1 MDWAHWV
8 NLSISSRLW
17 NCRSREASTVK
28 GTTMSTWIRNF
39 MVTAGIL
46 AGMTVGAWPSFAYD
60 VIAVQHGG
68 TVEGTIRLNGAMPE
82 PKGFNLIT
90 FPDPAYCGRIS
101 NGRGWRL
108 LRDFLVNQ
116 QGGLKDAIVLLEGV
130 EAGKPFELSVPL
142 IEARDCQFAPF
153 MTIIRNGHAVEVINM
168 DPVMHDIQGYETSIE
183 AGARVLFNSP
193 LVMNHQHHRG
203 DIHAMHNHAPGKSLV
218 GPLYL
223 NRGRRTFYMQC
234 GFHAYMESWAMAVNN
249 PYYALTDAN
258 GSYKIDN
265 IPPGTYQLVVW
276 HPQTGPGVTKMV
288 MVQPDGK
295 LVEHLSL
302 LAPKGNRSAFK
313 VIDNPRFGPEAL
325 GYSVDIQ
332 PLVEHQH

>member
-1 MDWAHWV
+1 M
-8 NLSISSRLW
+8 
-17 NCRSREASTVK
+17 
-28 GTTMSTWIRNF
+28 
-39 MVTAGIL
+39 L
-46 AGMTVGAWPSFAYD
+46 AAITVGAGLASAYD
-60 VIAVQHGG
+60 VMEVQHGG
-68 TVEGTIRLNGAMPE
+68 TIEGTIRLDGAVPE

-108 LRDFLVNQ
+108 LHDFVVSQ

-153 MTIIRNGHAVEVINM
+153 MTIVRNGHAVEVVNM

-183 AGARVLFNSP
+183 AGARVLFNTP

-203 DIHAMHNHAPGKSLV
+203 DLHAIHNHAPGKSLV

-249 PYYALTDAN
+249 PYYALTDEN
-258 GSYKIDN
+258 GAFSIEN

-288 MVQPDGK
+288 TVQPDGK
-295 LVEHLSL
+295 LVEASLPPRSEREPFRLQSHGQSPLRPGHVGVLSRHP
-302 LAPKGNRSAFK
+302 AIRRASALN
-313 VIDNPRFGPEAL
+313 VHVLYRG
-325 GYSVDIQ
+325 
-332 PLVEHQH
+332 

>member
-1 MDWAHWV
+1 MNDKLMTGLLGA
-8 NLSISSRLW
+8 LS
-17 NCRSREASTVK
+17 T
-28 GTTMSTWIRNF
+28 
-39 MVTAGIL
+39 IL
-46 AGMTVGAWPSFAYD
+46 VVLTVGPAPAYD
-60 VIAVQHGG
+60 VIDVQHSGMIEG
-68 TVEGTIRLNGAMPE
+68 TVLLDGAVPE

-108 LRDFLVNQ
+108 LHDFVVDA

-130 EAGKPFELSVPL
+130 EAGKPFEMSVPL
-142 IEARDCQFAPF
+142 IEARDCMFQPF
-153 MTIIRNGHAVEVINM
+153 MTIVRNGHAVEVINM

-183 AGARVLFNSP
+183 AGARTLFNTP
-193 LVMNHQHHRG
+193 LVMNHQHRRG
-203 DIHAMHNHAPGKSLV
+203 DLHAIHNHAPGKSLV
-218 GPLYL
+218 GPIYL
-223 NRGRRTFYMQC
+223 NKGRRTFYMQC

-258 GSYKIDN
+258 GAYKIEN

-288 MVQPDGK
+288 TIQPDGK
-295 LVEHLSL
+295 LVEQLSL
-302 LAPKGNRSAFK
+302 NPPKGNRSAFK
-313 VIDNPRFGPEAL
+313 VMDNPRFGPDSL
-325 GYSVDIQ
+325 GYPVDIQ